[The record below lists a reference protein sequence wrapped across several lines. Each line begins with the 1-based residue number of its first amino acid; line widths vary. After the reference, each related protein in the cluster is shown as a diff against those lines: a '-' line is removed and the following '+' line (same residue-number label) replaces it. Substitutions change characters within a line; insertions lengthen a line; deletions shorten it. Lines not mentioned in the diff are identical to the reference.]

1 MVELMK
7 IRCVEFENEG
17 LIPENF
23 TCLGEDVN
31 PEIIIEKI
39 PAGTKTLA
47 ILVEDIDGIK
57 GNFVH
62 WIVFNIFVQKDTKEL
77 TIKENS
83 VPGIEGMND
92 FMTSEYRG
100 PCPPP
105 GFKLHRY
112 YFRVYA
118 LDCEFNLSFVTKAN
132 LELAMKGHVIGKGE
146 IMGKF
151 KR

>member
-7 IRCVEFENEG
+7 IRCIEFENDG

-31 PEIIIEKI
+31 PEIIIENI

-47 ILVEDIDGIK
+47 LIVEDHDAPN

-62 WIVFNIFVQKDTKEL
+62 WFVFNIFIQKDTTEFI
-77 TIKENS
+77 IKENS

-105 GFKLHRY
+105 GFKPHRY
-112 YFRVYA
+112 YFKIYA
-118 LDCEFNLSFVTKAN
+118 LNSELNLGFPTKQN
-132 LELAMKGHVIGKGE
+132 FELIMKNHILGKGE
-146 IMGKF
+146 LMGKF